1 MDSEIHNNDSK
12 IQNSNKKIR
21 IMNNTL
27 RDGLR
32 IMDYLAYA
40 DRPMSLTEIS
50 EALQLGKSKTHRL
63 LQTLIQANYAFQ
75 SESSKYMASIKLW
88 KLGSAMLRHAT
99 LRSVAETEMQSLMEQ
114 TGESVHLSV
123 LEDMEIV
130 YLHKIDSDNP
140 VRAYSQIGG
149 RMPAFQVATGKA
161 MLAFKS
167 DSALKE
173 LYKTSIA
180 KGFALQKSEEQC
192 LNEMKEIRQSKVA
205 INRGEFRADVHGVA
219 APIFDHVGN
228 PVAAIGVSGPAH
240 RFSSD
245 RLVFFASQVK
255 RSSEFIAD
263 KLFGQPRNS
272 PWP

>member
-1 MDSEIHNNDSK
+1 
-12 IQNSNKKIR
+12 
-21 IMNNTL
+21 MNNTL

-40 DRPMSLTEIS
+40 DRPMSLTEIA
-50 EALQLGKSKTHRL
+50 EALELGKSKTHRL

-75 SESSKYMASIKLW
+75 SESSKYIASIKLW

-99 LRSVAETEMQSLMEQ
+99 LRSVAEAEMQSLMEQ

-123 LEDMEIV
+123 LEEMEIV

-167 DSALKE
+167 DSALRE
-173 LYKTSIA
+173 LYAASIA
-180 KGFALQKSEEQC
+180 KGFAAQKSEEDL
-192 LNEMKEIRQSKVA
+192 LNEMKQVRQSRVA

-219 APIFDHVGN
+219 APIFDRIGN
-228 PVAAIGVSGPAH
+228 AVAAIGVSGPAQ
-240 RFSSD
+240 RFQAD
-245 RLVFFASQVK
+245 RLDFFSQEVK
-255 RSSEFIAD
+255 RSAEFIAE
-263 KLFGQPRNS
+263 KLLGQPRNT

>member
-1 MDSEIHNNDSK
+1 
-12 IQNSNKKIR
+12 
-21 IMNNTL
+21 MNNTL

-32 IMDYLAYA
+32 VMDYLAYA
-40 DRPMSLTEIS
+40 DRPMSLTEIAA
-50 EALQLGKSKTHRL
+50 ALELGKSKTHRL

-75 SESSKYMASIKLW
+75 SESSKYIASIKLW

-99 LRSVAETEMQSLMEQ
+99 LRSMAEAEMQSLMEQ

-123 LEDMEIV
+123 LEEMEIV

-167 DSALKE
+167 DSELRE
-173 LYKTSIA
+173 LYKASMA
-180 KGFALQKSEEQC
+180 KNFSPQKSEEQF
-192 LNEMKEIRQSKVA
+192 LDEMREIRQSRVA

-219 APIFDHVGN
+219 APIFDRMGN
-228 PVAAIGVSGPAH
+228 VVAAIGVSGSAQH
-240 RFSSD
+240 FGAD
-245 RLVFFASQVK
+245 RLDFFAQEVK
-255 RSSEFIAD
+255 RSAGFIAE